1 MSDKAYGCSAWRDGC
16 HFTLWKDCLAR
27 GGGPVLNDKLVTML
41 LRDKSVRGSTGLVI
55 LEDGHIRFLPK
66 DPEQKSVSYPIAY
79 QKKG

>member
-1 MSDKAYGCSAWRDGC
+1 MPPDAMNETFSII
-16 HFTLWKDCLAR
+16 L
-27 GGGPVLNDKLVTML
+27 
-41 LRDKSVRGSTGLVI
+41 VRGAGRDRNHPSVVIWSCGNESLTGTVI